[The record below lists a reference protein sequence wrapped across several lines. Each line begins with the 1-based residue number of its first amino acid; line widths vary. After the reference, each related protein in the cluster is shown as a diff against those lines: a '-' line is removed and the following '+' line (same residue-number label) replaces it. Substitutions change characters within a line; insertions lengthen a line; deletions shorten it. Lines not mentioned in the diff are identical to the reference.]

1 MKTTLTIII
10 AAFLFV
16 SINAQTYKKILI
28 KLNSRSDIELL
39 NKSGIDLEGAIS
51 LKGMTAK
58 LFVSE
63 AELRKVNSLGLSYS
77 VLIDD
82 WNKFYNSQRLL
93 TQPEMNQILE
103 QSRNQYGVAGF
114 GYGSMGGFYIYD
126 EVNAQLDSMHAR
138 YPNLVTQKQSIGT
151 TAGGRVIYMVKITN
165 SLITGPKPQVSYN
178 AMHHAREPMG
188 MECLI
193 YFMYYMLENY
203 STNSAVKYLVDTR
216 ELYFVPICNPDGYEY
231 NRSTNPSGGGLWR
244 KNRKDNGDGTFGVDL
259 NRNYGPT
266 VYWNAPNGG
275 SSTVSSDETYRGA
288 APFSENETAAIKNY
302 YAAHKFKNSVSYHTY
317 GNDLVFPY
325 GALPHETA
333 DSIFFREYARDM
345 TGYNGY
351 IYGTDLETV
360 GYSTRG
366 NSDDYFY
373 DGDTVADGGKIFAMT
388 PEVGT
393 DFWPPQSE
401 IIPDVQINIL
411 PNLYWAWFAGDFATL
426 KNINFDRVYFK
437 GGDTASIRPIIRNK
451 GLATVKSL
459 TFEAASLNSNC
470 TFINNTQAMD
480 SISSR
485 SERTF
490 SNPLKFVISTNT
502 PSAQKVKITFTT
514 KIGGIITAVDT
525 INFTIGIPTFIFADT
540 TNNPVNLWTIAATP
554 SGSPKWDATTSD
566 YHSAPNCYTDSKTGN
581 YVSNATVTMTS
592 TNSINLSGY
601 VGPILSFWTKWEIET
616 LYDCGVL
623 QISTDN
629 GSTWSAL
636 TGTLTKAASGTGRQI
651 PSGMPIYDGT
661 HYYWTQELVDL
672 SAYSGKQIK
681 LRFALW
687 SDGGTERDGWYV
699 DDINIYNYGTLPVEL
714 TSFTANA
721 VNNTVKLNW
730 KTATELNNIGF
741 EVQRS
746 RELNSFIGGWKTIG
760 FVKGSGTSV
769 SGREYSFKDI
779 NPIQG
784 KQYYRIKQNDANGT
798 FTIYGPVEANNLS
811 NIILSLEQNYPNP
824 FNPSTMIK
832 YTLPAAGIVTI
843 KIYNVL
849 GSEVA
854 TLLNE
859 YKEGGIYS
867 FNFSINELK
876 TKISSGVYLYTI
888 KAGQSTLTRKMVI
901 MK

>member
-1 MKTTLTIII
+1 
-10 AAFLFV
+10 
-16 SINAQTYKKILI
+16 
-28 KLNSRSDIELL
+28 
-39 NKSGIDLEGAIS
+39 
-51 LKGMTAK
+51 
-58 LFVSE
+58 
-63 AELRKVNSLGLSYS
+63 
-77 VLIDD
+77 
-82 WNKFYNSQRLL
+82 
-93 TQPEMNQILE
+93 
-103 QSRNQYGVAGF
+103 
-114 GYGSMGGFYIYD
+114 
-126 EVNAQLDSMHAR
+126 
-138 YPNLVTQKQSIGT
+138 
-151 TAGGRVIYMVKITN
+151 
-165 SLITGPKPQVSYN
+165 
-178 AMHHAREPMG
+178 
-188 MECLI
+188 
-193 YFMYYMLENY
+193 
-203 STNSAVKYLVDTR
+203 
-216 ELYFVPICNPDGYEY
+216 
-231 NRSTNPSGGGLWR
+231 
-244 KNRKDNGDGTFGVDL
+244 
-259 NRNYGPT
+259 
-266 VYWNAPNGG
+266 
-275 SSTVSSDETYRGA
+275 
-288 APFSENETAAIKNY
+288 
-302 YAAHKFKNSVSYHTY
+302 
-317 GNDLVFPY
+317 
-325 GALPHETA
+325 
-333 DSIFFREYARDM
+333 
-345 TGYNGY
+345 
-351 IYGTDLETV
+351 
-360 GYSTRG
+360 
-366 NSDDYFY
+366 
-373 DGDTVADGGKIFAMT
+373 
-388 PEVGT
+388 
-393 DFWPPQSE
+393 
-401 IIPDVQINIL
+401 
-411 PNLYWAWFAGDFATL
+411 
-426 KNINFDRVYFK
+426 
-437 GGDTASIRPIIRNK
+437 
-451 GLATVKSL
+451 
-459 TFEAASLNSNC
+459 
-470 TFINNTQAMD
+470 
-480 SISSR
+480 
-485 SERTF
+485 
-490 SNPLKFVISTNT
+490 
-502 PSAQKVKITFTT
+502 
-514 KIGGIITAVDT
+514 
-525 INFTIGIPTFIFADT
+525 
-540 TNNPVNLWTIAATP
+540 
-554 SGSPKWDATTSD
+554 
-566 YHSAPNCYTDSKTGN
+566 
-581 YVSNATVTMTS
+581 MTS